1 MATPNLTL
9 ADAILAVTTDQ
20 RQSFSC
26 GPATAVGHVLN
37 TLSLEQLNEDDATY
51 EPYKMVLE
59 AHVGDLAVQV
69 ALMLEISINE
79 DDVWVSTD
87 GAHATIDGMD
97 PFEWLAAVGEDDE

>member
-9 ADAILAVTTDQ
+9 ADAILVVLTDQ
-20 RQSFSC
+20 RQSMAC
-26 GPATAVGHVLN
+26 GPATAVSHALN
-37 TLSLEQLNEDDATY
+37 TVSVATLNQDDATY

>member
-9 ADAILAVTTDQ
+9 ADAILAVTSDQ

-26 GPATAVGHVLN
+26 GSATAVGHALN
-37 TLSLEQLNEDDATY
+37 TLTLEMLNPDDATY

-69 ALMLEISINE
+69 ALMLEISISE

-87 GAHATIDGMD
+87 GANATIDGMD
-97 PFEWLAAVGEDDE
+97 PFEWLAAIGEDDE